1 MRVATFA
8 NNDRMLAA
16 AMKTQARMAE
26 LQMQEASGSISTDY
40 GGIGASSKQLLDL
53 EANRKTNGAYSDA
66 ATEAINRIEV
76 MYSTLSSIT
85 DLMTDF
91 RAQLTSALGTDG
103 DDASLATL
111 ATTAQTYLDEL
122 ASLLNTTYEGRYLFS
137 GNATQTAPIDLTGYT
152 VDADTAS
159 TDYYAGSSDIPEVK
173 VSRSQTISY
182 GVTAANP
189 AFEQAIRALS
199 IIATGTIDDDTLQQS
214 YDLIVSGLNDTIGV
228 QSTLSVKSS
237 SLERAVERADEYDS
251 MYEAMISNLRDADV
265 TQIAVKLASYETQ
278 LQASYS
284 AIGKLQSLSLSDYL
298 K

>member
-16 AMKTQARMAE
+16 AMKTQARMAD

-40 GGIGASSKQLLDL
+40 AGIGASSKQLLDL

-66 ATEAINRIEV
+66 ATEANNRVQV

-85 DLMTDF
+85 DLLTDF
-91 RAQLTSALGTDG
+91 RSQLTSAMSTDG
-103 DDASLATL
+103 DDTSLATL
-111 ATTAQTYLDEL
+111 ATTAQGYLDEL

-137 GNATQTAPIDLTGYT
+137 GNATQTAPIDLSGYT
-152 VDADTAS
+152 VDPDTAN
-159 TDYYAGSSDIPEVK
+159 TNYYAGSSDITQVK

-182 GVTAANP
+182 GVTADNP

-199 IIATGTIDDDTLQQS
+199 MIATGTIDDDTLQQS

-237 SLERAVERADEYDS
+237 SLERAVERAGEYDS
-251 MYEAMISNLRDADV
+251 MYEAMISDLRDADV
-265 TQIAVKLASYETQ
+265 TQIAVKLTSYETQ